1 MVMPSLIHCTFL
13 IDAYKFTHDKF
24 YLTIFELAWQK
35 FEELIQGSTL
45 DFFPERLDSGNFV
58 PQPDL
63 KCDDKP
69 QPTVECDQGVFL
81 DIIVSAYLATVSAG
95 QPVQSFLLKAESLA
109 DKIMN
114 YRSQGIRFYDL
125 NDGLINESCIRGT
138 LARNTLRKISL
149 HFSEENL
156 IINILQGNSLI
167 IELSVPTIVGNCI
180 YG

>member
-1 MVMPSLIHCTFL
+1 MAGILVGVTSFEKYITTELLGSNTLYGDAKFNTLYVL

-125 NDGLINESCIRGT
+125 NDGLID
-138 LARNTLRKISL
+138 
-149 HFSEENL
+149 
-156 IINILQGNSLI
+156 
-167 IELSVPTIVGNCI
+167 
-180 YG
+180 